1 MENLRYPEGAVGQNQ
16 TVTVGFSLKNVGKVD
31 AKILRLWWKV
41 LI

>member
-31 AKILRLWWKV
+31 AKNIKVMVEV